1 MTSPVICQATSV
13 AAMDP
18 YGLSGTILLDGE
30 TLIEPFTL
38 SLQAGWTALLGP
50 SGSGKSTLLRLLG
63 GLECEADLQGTRKGA
78 ERIGWMA
85 QSDLMQPR
93 LTVLQNVMLIET
105 LAGRKPD
112 RNRARDLLAAVGL
125 SGFETRKP
133 SALSGGQRQRV
144 ALART
149 LMSDADLILLD
160 EPFSALDPATRATMQ
175 DLAFDQFAGRMVV
188 LVTHDPAEALRL
200 CQTIWGLNN
209 HRLQSLAPLSGTKP
223 HDLADPVL
231 LETAARLLDDIR
243 KSA

>member
-1 MTSPVICQATSV
+1 M
-13 AAMDP
+13 
-18 YGLSGTILLDGE
+18 GKR
-30 TLIEPFTL
+30 LIEPFTL
-38 SLQAGWTALLGP
+38 SLEAGWTALLGP

-63 GLECEADLQGTRKGA
+63 GLECEAGLQGTRKGA

-93 LTVLQNVMLIET
+93 LTVCKMSCSLKRWQG
-105 LAGRKPD
+105 A
-112 RNRARDLLAAVGL
+112 NRTAIVPVICWQ
-125 SGFETRKP
+125 P
-133 SALSGGQRQRV
+133 SACLALRPGNHRPFPGDRRQRV

-209 HRLQSLAPLSGTKP
+209 HRLPVARASVRNQAP
-223 HDLADPVL
+223 
-231 LETAARLLDDIR
+231 
-243 KSA
+243 